1 MYICSYHRQFS
12 ANQADQGT
20 DSAESAG
27 NRGGT
32 YRSGTTACRSGGQVE
47 GKVISVENVDYC
59 QYMNLTYFYI
69 DEEK

>member
-1 MYICSYHRQFS
+1 MYIHMYLYICSYHWQFS
-12 ANQADQGT
+12 ANQADKGT

-32 YRSGTTACRSGGQVE
+32 YRSGTTTCCSGGQVE

-59 QYMNLTYFYI
+59 G
-69 DEEK
+69 